1 MKTPARL
8 LAVGL
13 MSAAVIAEAYIPLN
27 ADEPV
32 RPGASV
38 LLTAT
43 AYCQSGTTAAGTRT
57 HTGIVA
63 ADPRVLPVGSV
74 LRILAPDE
82 YAGIYT
88 VMDTG
93 GRIKGRNL
101 DIFVPSCT
109 RAVEFG
115 RRPVRARVLRRGW
128 APKAVASHQSSVVS
142 RRQD

>member
-1 MKTPARL
+1 
-8 LAVGL
+8 
-13 MSAAVIAEAYIPLN
+13 
-27 ADEPV
+27 V

-43 AYCQSGTTAAGTRT
+43 AYCQSGTTAAGTHT

-74 LRILAPDE
+74 LRILSPDE

-93 GRIKGRNL
+93 ARIKGRDL

-109 RAVEFG
+109 RAIEFG
-115 RRPVRARVLRRGW
+115 RRHVRARVLRRGW
-128 APKAVASHQSSVVS
+128 DPRASNGS
-142 RRQD
+142 